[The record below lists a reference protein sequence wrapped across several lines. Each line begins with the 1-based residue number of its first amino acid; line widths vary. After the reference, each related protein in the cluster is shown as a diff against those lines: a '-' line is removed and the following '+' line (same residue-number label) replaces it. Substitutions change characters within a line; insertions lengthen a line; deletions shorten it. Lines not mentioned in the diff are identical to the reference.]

1 MWRTRRPVFGD
12 DVVGPFVG
20 CGDSGAMARR
30 VVIYKDE
37 NLDWVSM
44 VEGHDDV
51 TQNLISFFGGG
62 HVALDDLKGDLIV
75 VQ

>member
-1 MWRTRRPVFGD
+1 
-12 DVVGPFVG
+12 
-20 CGDSGAMARR
+20 MARG

-37 NLDWVSM
+37 VLDWVSM

-51 TQNLISFFGGG
+51 TQNFISFFGGG